1 MDCSPSGSSVHGD
14 SPVKNTGAG
23 CHTLLQGIFPRLGSN
38 PGLLHCRRI
47 LYRLS
52 HQGNCWGAIGSLLE
66 WASLPNWKSGSLLV
80 KIRWA
85 LGNGYKATQSSS
97 EVTLVLGSASVALAQ
112 GLVPVAWGRAPQ
124 CLHLLSIP
132 APRHP
137 AMDEFSYMQRGS
149 PAGYV
154 GRCPWQGGLE
164 RLWLQ
169 AGGAEWVSNRGEGR
183 LIPRGNPEGRKVL
196 FTQSC
201 LTRDPM
207 DCSPPGSSVHR
218 ILQARILEWVV
229 IPFSK
234 GSFHPKDRTWVSCV
248 AVRFFTKWATRE
260 VPLGSKVISNLVLIT

>member
-1 MDCSPSGSSVHGD
+1 MDCSPPGSSVHGD

-23 CHTLLQGIFPRLGSN
+23 CHTLLQGIFPRPGSN

-47 LYRLS
+47 LYCLS

-154 GRCPWQGGLE
+154 GRCP
-164 RLWLQ
+164 
-169 AGGAEWVSNRGEGR
+169 
-183 LIPRGNPEGRKVL
+183 
-196 FTQSC
+196 
-201 LTRDPM
+201 
-207 DCSPPGSSVHR
+207 
-218 ILQARILEWVV
+218 
-229 IPFSK
+229 
-234 GSFHPKDRTWVSCV
+234 
-248 AVRFFTKWATRE
+248 
-260 VPLGSKVISNLVLIT
+260 